1 MTDNM
6 TDAESLREAIAQ
18 YEQQLAQ
25 VQATLSVTTQ
35 EADRENL
42 LSLQSDIQELI
53 TLTKESLQ
61 GVETS
66 SEDLDDDDD
75 DDDVDGDD
83 DMDDPLAKEYAL
95 FKAELEKTSNDSENK
110 EQDKQDDGASNNIED
125 ELRQLEGMK
134 CRAPHGSSWGGIG
147 YHNAM
152 ICSVYQNDRTK
163 IKNMQ
168 DIKVRVLFLNP
179 THKEMLPCPYYLD
192 GKCKFSDE
200 DCRFSHGELVS
211 LSSIQEYR
219 EPDFQSIKMGSRVL
233 AKQKNQLWHRCIVLK
248 MPEKEGDVF
257 RIKFEASGNIT
268 EVFLPDLLPL
278 DDADLEMS
286 DTSDD
291 SDGESDSTEYSKE
304 EVVHK
309 SLLTVESNTPLGN
322 WEKYTRGIGSKLM
335 AQMGYIAGTGL
346 GKHSD
351 GRVEPVEATVL
362 PAGKSLDHCMEL
374 RENAGG
380 DKNLFSVERKM
391 RKQQQKLEQQR
402 EKQYQR
408 EKEREENNIFNF
420 INATLG
426 DKPKNEIQKN
436 ISKGKNNLKTE
447 SNRQLNVASLQ
458 IGETILRLERES
470 TKLKESLTRHAKGSV
485 HYNNIIMK
493 YNEKQKEL
501 VSLRASEKSIAVEQD
516 QRKNRAKL
524 SIF

>member
-1 MTDNM
+1 M

-35 EADRENL
+35 ETDRENL

-53 TLTKESLQ
+53 TLTKQSLQ
-61 GVETS
+61 GVESS

-75 DDDVDGDD
+75 VDDDVDDVD
-83 DMDDPLAKEYAL
+83 LDDPLAKEYAM
-95 FKAELEKTSNDSENK
+95 FMAELEKTINDLESNQ
-110 EQDKQDDGASNNIED
+110 QDKPDDGASNSIED
-125 ELRQLEGMK
+125 ELRQLKGTK
-134 CRAPHGSSWGGIG
+134 CRAPHGSSWGGIS

-152 ICSVYQNDRTK
+152 ICSVHQTDNTG

-168 DIKVRVLFLNP
+168 DIEVRVLFLNP

-200 DCRFSHGELVS
+200 GCMYSHGELVP

-219 EPDFQSIKMGSRVL
+219 EPDFQNIKMGSRVL
-233 AKQKNQLWHRCIVLK
+233 AKQKNQLWHRCVVLK

-257 RIKFEASGNIT
+257 RVKFEANGSIA
-268 EVFLPDLLPL
+268 EVLPQDLLPL
-278 DDADLEMS
+278 GDAYLEMS
-286 DTSDD
+286 DTSED
-291 SDGESDSTEYSKE
+291 SDSENDSAEYSKE

-309 SLLTVESNTPLGN
+309 SLLTVESDAPLGN
-322 WEKYTRGIGSKLM
+322 WEKHTRGIGSKLM
-335 AQMGYIAGTGL
+335 AQMGYVVGTGL

-351 GRVEPVEATVL
+351 GRIEPVEATVL
-362 PAGKSLDHCMEL
+362 PAGKSLDHCMKL

-380 DKNLFSVERKM
+380 EKNLFSVERRM

-408 EKEREENNIFNF
+408 EKEREEKNVFNF

-426 DKPKNEIQKN
+426 DKPKSETQNSV
-436 ISKGKNNLKTE
+436 SKGKGSLKTE
-447 SNRQLNVASLQ
+447 SNRQLNVASFQ
-458 IGETILRLERES
+458 IGENILRLERES
-470 TKLKESLTRHAKGSV
+470 TKLKESMARHAKGSV

-493 YNEKQKEL
+493 YNAKQKEL
-501 VSLRASEKSIAVEQD
+501 VGLRASEKSIAAEQD

>member
-1 MTDNM
+1 MTDS
-6 TDAESLREAIAQ
+6 ESLREAIAQ

-61 GVETS
+61 GVETY
-66 SEDLDDDDD
+66 SEDLDDDEDD
-75 DDDVDGDD
+75 DTDNVR
-83 DMDDPLAKEYAL
+83 DDPLAIEYAL
-95 FKAELEKTSNDSENK
+95 FKAELEKTLNDSKNK

-125 ELRQLEGMK
+125 ELRQLKGMK
-134 CRAPHGSSWGGIG
+134 CRAPHGSSWRGIS

-152 ICSVYQNDRTK
+152 ICSVYQNDNTE

-192 GKCKFSDE
+192 GKCKFSDK
-200 DCRFSHGELVS
+200 DCRFSHGELVP

-233 AKQKNQLWHRCIVLK
+233 ARQKNQLWHRCIVLK
-248 MPEKEGDVF
+248 LPEKEDDVF
-257 RIKFEASGNIT
+257 RIKFEANGNII
-268 EVFLPDLLPL
+268 EVFLQDLLPL
-278 DDADLEMS
+278 GDADLEMS
-286 DTSDD
+286 DTSE
-291 SDGESDSTEYSKE
+291 ESDSESDLTEYSRE
-304 EVVHK
+304 EIIHK

-322 WEKYTRGIGSKLM
+322 WEKHTRGIGSKLM
-335 AQMGYIAGTGL
+335 AQMGYVVGTGL
-346 GKHSD
+346 GKRSD

-362 PAGKSLDHCMEL
+362 PAGKSLDHCMKL

-380 DKNLFSVERKM
+380 DKNLFSVECKL
-391 RKQQQKLEQQR
+391 RKQRQKLEQQR

-408 EKEREENNIFNF
+408 EKEREENNVFNF

-426 DKPKNEIQKN
+426 DKPKSEMQRN
-436 ISKGKNNLKTE
+436 ISKNKNNLKTE
-447 SNRQLNVASLQ
+447 SNRQLNVARFQ
-458 IGETILRLERES
+458 IGENILRLERES
-470 TKLKESLTRHAKGSV
+470 TKLKESLARHTKGSV

-493 YNEKQKEL
+493 YNDTQKEL
-501 VSLRASEKSIAVEQD
+501 ISLKASDRSIAAEQD

>member
-1 MTDNM
+1 MTD
-6 TDAESLREAIAQ
+6 TESLREAIAQ

-53 TLTKESLQ
+53 ALTKKSLQ

-75 DDDVDGDD
+75 DDDDIDDID
-83 DMDDPLAKEYAL
+83 DMDDPLEKEYAL
-95 FKAELEKTSNDSENK
+95 FKAELEKTSNESRSK
-110 EQDKQDDGASNNIED
+110 EPDKQDDGASNNIED

-152 ICSVYQNDRTK
+152 ICSVYQNDSTE

-168 DIKVRVLFLNP
+168 DIKVRVFFLNP

-192 GKCKFSDE
+192 GKCKFSDK
-200 DCRFSHGELVS
+200 DCRFSHGELVP

-233 AKQKNQLWHRCIVLK
+233 AKQKNQLWHRCVVLK

-257 RIKFEASGNIT
+257 RIKFEANGNIV
-268 EVFLPDLLPL
+268 EVFLQDLLPL

-286 DTSDD
+286 DTSED
-291 SDGESDSTEYSKE
+291 SDGESDSTEYPKE
-304 EVVHK
+304 ETVHK

-322 WEKYTRGIGSKLM
+322 WEKHTRGIGSKLM
-335 AQMGYIAGTGL
+335 AQMGYVVGTGL
-346 GKHSD
+346 GKYSD
-351 GRVEPVEATVL
+351 GRIEPVEATVL

-380 DKNLFSVERKM
+380 DENLFSVERRM

-402 EKQYQR
+402 QKQYQR
-408 EKEREENNIFNF
+408 EKEREENNVFNF

-426 DKPKNEIQKN
+426 DKPKSDARN
-436 ISKGKNNLKTE
+436 ISKGKSSLKTE
-447 SNRQLNVASLQ
+447 SNRQLNVASFQ
-458 IGETILRLERES
+458 IGENILRLERES
-470 TKLKESLTRHAKGSV
+470 AKLKESLSRHTKGSV
-485 HYNNIIMK
+485 HYNNIVMK

-501 VSLRASEKSIAVEQD
+501 VGLRASEKSIAAEQD

>member
-1 MTDNM
+1 MTDV
-6 TDAESLREAIAQ
+6 ESLKEAIAQ

-25 VQATLSVTTQ
+25 VQATLAVTTQ
-35 EADRENL
+35 DADREKL
-42 LSLQSDIQELI
+42 LSLQADLQELI

-61 GVETS
+61 GVGNS
-66 SEDLDDDDD
+66 SEDLDYDDDDDDDD
-75 DDDVDGDD
+75 DDDVDVDIN
-83 DMDDPLAKEYAL
+83 DPLAKEYAL
-95 FKAELEKTSNDSENK
+95 FKAELKKTANESVKN
-110 EQDKQDDGASNNIED
+110 EQDKQDDGTSNNIED

-134 CRAPHGSSWGGIG
+134 CRAPHGSNWGGIG

-152 ICSVYQNDRTK
+152 ISSVYQNDK
-163 IKNMQ
+163 GIKNMQ

-192 GKCKFSDE
+192 GKCKFSDD
-200 DCRFSHGELVS
+200 DCRFSHGELVP

-233 AKQKNQLWHRCIVLK
+233 AKHTNQLWHRSVVLK

-257 RIKFEASGNIT
+257 RIKFESNGNIA
-268 EVFLPDLLPL
+268 EIFLQDLLPL
-278 DDADLEMS
+278 GDAELEMS
-286 DTSDD
+286 DTSD
-291 SDGESDSTEYSKE
+291 SENSGNESDSMNHSQE
-304 EVVHK
+304 EIVQK
-309 SLLTVESNTPLGN
+309 SFLSVDGNAPLGN
-322 WEKYTRGIGSKLM
+322 WEKHTRGIGSKLM
-335 AQMGYIAGTGL
+335 AQMGYVVGTGL
-346 GKHSD
+346 GKRAD
-351 GRVEPVEATVL
+351 GRIKPVEALVL

-380 DKNLFSVERKM
+380 DEDLFSVERRM

-408 EKEREENNIFNF
+408 EKEREKKNVFNF

-426 DKPKNEIQKN
+426 DKPKTEGQNN
-436 ISKGKNNLKTE
+436 ISKNKNSLKTE
-447 SNRQLNVASLQ
+447 SNRQLNVANFQ
-458 IGETILRLERES
+458 IGENILRLERES
-470 TKLKESLTRHAKGSV
+470 SKLKESLARHAKGTI

-493 YNEKQKEL
+493 YNEKQNEL
-501 VSLRASEKSIAVEQD
+501 AGLKASQKSIAAEQD